1 MRELRGHEGAHRQPH
16 YSLHSTHSAIQKAVE
31 YYESNS
37 DPRYRVY
44 QKRLE
49 HFLKKQ
55 NIDEILRGKS
65 GQLVSKKDTA

>member
-1 MRELRGHEGAHRQPH
+1 MRERRGHEGAHRHPH
-16 YSLHSTHSAIQKAVE
+16 HSLHSTPSATQQAVE

-37 DPRYRVY
+37 DPRYRIY

-55 NIDEILRGKS
+55 NIDDILRGKS